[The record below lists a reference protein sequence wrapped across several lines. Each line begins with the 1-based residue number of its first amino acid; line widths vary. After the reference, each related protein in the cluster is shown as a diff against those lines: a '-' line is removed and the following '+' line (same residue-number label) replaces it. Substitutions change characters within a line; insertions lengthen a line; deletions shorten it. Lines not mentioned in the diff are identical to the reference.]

1 MNQTS
6 RRFVLTAVSA
16 IVLATAALADTPA
29 ADDDKREKKNVAVFI
44 NKEDDDSDAKIKL
57 KINGESWKFQLPVL
71 SDGEERIIATEDGRT
86 VKAKRLGKNVSIE
99 AGGETINLP
108 AEGHGMHVR
117 FHGMPPVPPVPP
129 TPGVP
134 AVAPMP
140 PLPPEELKALR
151 ESIVISGVELSEV
164 EQKKVREAIKK
175 AGIDKP
181 VKFFS
186 GGHRVMMRQDGPM
199 VWHEG
204 GPGKTVRTIIMSKD
218 GNEGEEVEIESDIE
232 IIRGV
237 SKQTESSVKE
247 TGGTR

>member
-6 RRFVLTAVSA
+6 RLFVLTAVSA
-16 IVLATAALADTPA
+16 IVLATAALADNPA
-29 ADDDKREKKNVAVFI
+29 TDDDKREKKNVAVFI

-57 KINGESWKFQLPVL
+57 KINGESWKFQLPAL

-86 VKAKRLGKNVSIE
+86 VKAKRAGKNVSIE

-108 AEGHGMHVR
+108 ADGHGMHVR
-117 FHGMPPVPPVPP
+117 FHGVPPVPPVPP
-129 TPGVP
+129 VPGVATVP
-134 AVAPMP
+134 PM
-140 PLPPEELKALR
+140 PPEELKALR
-151 ESIVISGVELSEV
+151 ESIVISGIELSEA
-164 EQKKVREAIKK
+164 EQKKVRDAIKK

-199 VWHEG
+199 VWQEG

-218 GNEGEEVEIESDIE
+218 GNDGEDVEIESDIE

-237 SKQTESSVKE
+237 DKQTDKSAKDAD
-247 TGGTR
+247 GTR